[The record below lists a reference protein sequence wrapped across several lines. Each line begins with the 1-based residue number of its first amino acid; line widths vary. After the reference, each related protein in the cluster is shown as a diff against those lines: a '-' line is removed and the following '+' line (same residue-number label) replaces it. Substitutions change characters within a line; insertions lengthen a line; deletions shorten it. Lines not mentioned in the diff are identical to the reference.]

1 MSEDKKVESVKI
13 YSSRPTTLILDTQA
27 KMKRAVVTVSR
38 SFSLYKMK
46 SLIKKLRQIS
56 HFMTRL
62 LKC

>member
-1 MSEDKKVESVKI
+1 MKTKKCENLFV
-13 YSSRPTTLILDTQA
+13 PPATLILDTQV